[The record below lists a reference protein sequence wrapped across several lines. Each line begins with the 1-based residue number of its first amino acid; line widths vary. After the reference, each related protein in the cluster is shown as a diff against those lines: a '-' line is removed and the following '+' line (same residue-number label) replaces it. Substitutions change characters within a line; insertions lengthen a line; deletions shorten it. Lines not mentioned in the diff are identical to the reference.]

1 MEQAEILSV
10 ISTTLHTLIH
20 DYLGMVIPERHI
32 VFSSPADSDTTSV
45 PKLLIYLYN
54 VTDNPYLKND
64 TPAVPYIT
72 PDGQANRKVQ
82 YEPSPVVVD
91 LHYMI
96 VPYMKET
103 IDEVRIVG
111 YIKQLFSYGYLLKS
125 AALKDEKL
133 QHDLTHSDNCALKI
147 IPNDLSMED
156 VHKIW
161 GGFPNQSYKLS
172 LFYLVTPVRIPLGG
186 PGGIATRVM
195 SLQGG
200 YYAA

>member
-1 MEQAEILSV
+1 PMSE
-10 ISTTLHTLIH
+10 
-20 DYLGMVIPERHI
+20 G
-32 VFSSPADSDTTSV
+32 TSI
-45 PKLLIYLYN
+45 PKLLIYLCN

-64 TPAVPYIT
+64 TPAVPYIA
-72 PDGQANRKVQ
+72 PDGRANQQFQ

-103 IDEVRIVG
+103 IDEVKIVG

-125 AALKDEKL
+125 AALNEPKL
-133 QHDLTHSDNCALKI
+133 QHDLTHSHNESLKI

-161 GGFPNQSYKLS
+161 GGFPNQNYKLS

-186 PGGIATRVM
+186 PGRTVTRVM
-195 SLQGG
+195 NLQGG
-200 YYAA
+200 SYAA